1 MNGDISDIDKEI
13 IGTLNIIR
21 AEHREDMHKLRSE
34 LSEVKTQTT
43 KTNGRVNMLEL
54 KLSKPYLIGLR
65 LVCSGAI
72 FGVFETI
79 KKYV

>member
-1 MNGDISDIDKEI
+1 MTDIDKEI

-21 AEHREDMHKLRSE
+21 SEHREDMEKLRSE

-54 KLSKPYLIGLR
+54 KLSKPYLIGVL
-65 LVCSGAI
+65 LLCSGAMI
-72 FGVFETI
+72 GAVEAI